1 MPETTKK
8 RPDPY
13 ADERTMLRRKRGVA
27 VGLYQGLT
35 IFSLT
40 GLVLASFYVDLISG
54 REIQGLIAAA
64 TVAIAGGFVFV
75 MSRRK
80 SRSVETP
87 RARLLIGSWLALML
101 LLWCG
106 MALVLVLPVTWT
118 WDWGQRAAVFI
129 GLAAL
134 LTTIVGIVGFT
145 AMYGRDWASRQSRQG
160 QVRTA

>member
-1 MPETTKK
+1 MPEQTRK

-13 ADERTMLRRKRGVA
+13 ADERTILRRKRGVA

-40 GLVLASFYVDLISG
+40 MLVLASFYVDLISG
-54 REIQGLIAAA
+54 RELQGLIAAL
-64 TVAIAGGFVFV
+64 TVAIAGAFVFV

-80 SRSVETP
+80 SRAVETP
-87 RARLLIGSWLALML
+87 RARLLIGGWLGLML
-101 LLWCG
+101 LLWCA

-118 WDWGQRAAVFI
+118 WEWGQRAAVFI

-134 LTTIVGIVGFT
+134 LTTILGIVGFT
-145 AMYGRDWASRQSRQG
+145 SVYGRDWASRQSRSHE
-160 QVRTA
+160 VRTA